1 MLKSPPTPSILP
13 EVMRKNLLIGDKF
26 EVIDKLH
33 AIKALGYDEFS
44 LWIDSGQS
52 FARKKAG
59 LKRFI
64 EDVMPAFA

>member
-1 MLKSPPTPSILP
+1 
-13 EVMRKNLLIGDKF
+13 MRDNLLIGDAA
-26 EVIDKLH
+26 EVIEKLKK
-33 AIKALGYDEFS
+33 IEALGYDEFS

-52 FARKKAG
+52 FDRKRDS